1 MERREFLDVVSLKEA
16 ERIIDAMD
24 IVSAEEYVP
33 LDDALG
39 RVISKDLVSKIDV
52 PSFDRAS
59 MDGYAVVAED
69 TFYVD
74 EQNPVRLRFVGE
86 IRAGDDSDLTVKR
99 GICVGI
105 ATGAPIP
112 YGANAVVMVE
122 YTGDKNG
129 EIEIFRPVVPGEN
142 IMAAGSDIMRGE
154 TIMRRGTRLT
164 PRETGVL
171 AASGFKTVS
180 VYKKPRVAIIST
192 GNEIIEPGT
201 ELEYAK
207 IYDVNARAVADYIKD
222 LGGEPTYAGIARD
235 NFDEIY
241 ERLKECLTGDY
252 DIVLTSG
259 GTSAGVGDI
268 LYKIIAELGEVLIH
282 GVAIKPGKPV
292 LIGVCMGKPVF
303 GLPGYPTSALVVFNT
318 FVAPLI
324 KKMQGLPQTTEDHKR
339 IHAKTA
345 VKLFSAKGRY
355 EYLMVN
361 VIPLFDSFVVYPIL
375 TGSGAITTLANADG
389 YVRIPENVEMVAEGE
404 VVEVELATET
414 LKPADLCIIG
424 SHCLGIDLL
433 VGILSEDHGIA
444 TKIINVGSTGG
455 LAAIRRGEADV
466 AGMHLLDEKTG
477 EYNTPYFRGEATEA
491 LLFRGYK
498 RRQGLI
504 VAKGNPLGIETVE
517 DLTKEDLRFINR
529 NRGSGTRILLDMEL
543 SHLSSKRGVGFEEV
557 AKAIQGYEIEAKTHN
572 AIAAAIAYGK
582 ADVGLGIEAVADQYD
597 LNFVPVKDEMYDI
610 AVPKQKMK
618 KREVRIFI
626 ETLRSEEFKARLN
639 ELVGLEAS
647 DDAGEELRY

>member
-1 MERREFLDVVSLKEA
+1 MERREFLDVVSFKEA
-16 ERIIDAMD
+16 ERIIGAID
-24 IVSAEEYVP
+24 IVSVEEEVRLAEV
-33 LDDALG
+33 LG

-74 EQNPVRLRFVGE
+74 DQNPVRLRFVGE

-99 GICVGI
+99 GTCVGI

-122 YTGDKNG
+122 YTGDEDS
-129 EIEIFRPVVPGEN
+129 EIEIYRPVAPGEN

-171 AASGFKTVS
+171 AASGFKTVPAF
-180 VYKKPRVAIIST
+180 KRPRVAIIST

-207 IYDVNARAVADYIKD
+207 IYDVNARAVADYIRE
-222 LGGEPTYAGIARD
+222 LGGEPIYAGIVKD
-235 NFDEIY
+235 DFDEIY
-241 ERLKECLTGDY
+241 RKLKACLSRDY
-252 DIVLTSG
+252 DIVITSG

-268 LYKIIAELGEVLIH
+268 LYKIIAELGEVLVH

-324 KKMQGLPQTTEDHKR
+324 RKIQGLPKTTEDRKKVF
-339 IHAKTA
+339 AKTA

-355 EYLMVN
+355 EYLLVN
-361 VIPLFDSFVVYPIL
+361 VIPLFDSLVVYPIL
-375 TGSGAITTLANADG
+375 SGSGAITTLANADG
-389 YVRIPENVEMVAEGE
+389 YVRVPENVEMVAEGE

-433 VGILSEDHGIA
+433 VGILSEDQAIA
-444 TKIINVGSTGG
+444 SKMINVGSTGG
-455 LAAIRRGEADV
+455 LAAIRRGEADLS
-466 AGMHLLDEKTG
+466 GMHLLDEKTG
-477 EYNTPYFRGEATEA
+477 EYNIPFFRDLANEA

-504 VAKGNPLGIETVE
+504 VACENPLGIESIE
-517 DLTKEDLRFINR
+517 DLLSEGVRFINR
-529 NRGSGTRILLDMEL
+529 NRGSGTRILLDLEL
-543 SHLSSKRGVGFEEV
+543 NRLSSKRNAGFDELI
-557 AKAIQGYEIEAKTHN
+557 KSIQGYGIEAKSHN
-572 AIAAAIAYGK
+572 AIAAAVAYGK
-582 ADVGLGIEAVADQYD
+582 ADVGLGIEAVANLYD
-597 LNFVPVKDEMYDI
+597 LSFIPVKDEIYDI
-610 AVPKQKMK
+610 AVPLQKIE
-618 KREVRIFI
+618 KREVQIFL
-626 ETLRSEEFKARLN
+626 ETLRSDEFRDRL
-639 ELVGLEAS
+639 EGIVGLEAL
-647 DDAGEELRY
+647 DDTGEELHF